1 MFRTFLVYAI
11 EDYQKIAAVEELLR
25 QGFEGIIQ
33 TTDGPEKT
41 RELLEELERR
51 SGFME
56 WKDIP
61 EPEYKLA
68 ATEIA
73 LNVSPYWI
81 EWRIVFFELK
91 DKLGIE
97 WVRWAVMK

>member
-1 MFRTFLVYAI
+1 MFRAFLVYAI
-11 EDYQKIAAVEELLR
+11 EDYSKVPAIEGLLR
-25 QGFEGIIQ
+25 QDFKGVIQ
-33 TTDGPEKT
+33 TTDSPERTKK
-41 RELLEELERR
+41 LLDELERR
-51 SGFME
+51 SGFMD

-73 LNVSPYWI
+73 TNVNPYHIQWGI
-81 EWRIVFFELK
+81 TFLALK

-97 WVRWAVMK
+97 WARWSVLK